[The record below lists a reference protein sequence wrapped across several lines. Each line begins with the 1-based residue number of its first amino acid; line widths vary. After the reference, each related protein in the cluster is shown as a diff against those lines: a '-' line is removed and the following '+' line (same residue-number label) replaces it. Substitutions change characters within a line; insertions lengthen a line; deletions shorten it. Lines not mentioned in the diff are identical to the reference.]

1 MWLGLGIKIVNW
13 IRAAGASGPFGGH
26 ATLTDGLVSYWTL
39 DEASGVRY
47 DSVVASANDLTD
59 NNTVASATGKFNDA
73 ASFLAANS
81 ESLSTPNTILGA
93 DANVSA
99 SVWFYA

>member
-47 DSVVASANDLTD
+47 DSVVASAN
-59 NNTVASATGKFNDA
+59 G
-73 ASFLAANS
+73 
-81 ESLSTPNTILGA
+81 
-93 DANVSA
+93 
-99 SVWFYA
+99 